1 MIDFSYYFRLMN
13 DKLDYIAIDFET
25 ANQYKNSA
33 CSIGLVHFINGKETD
48 SCYSLIHPAKMY
60 FIPEW
65 TRDIHHISY
74 NHVRDT
80 KNQIVLIA
88 GIKGLLQQYKGTPL
102 FDNIEKLFYLFEPK
116 IAKSSGLIS
125 SARIA
130 VPPQMEF
137 NINLN
142 NWEKILKAM
151 EQNKKIKSRYTAPY
165 KNSELQITLWPYQIL
180 LDNGTVYL
188 FAHREYKDDDLL
200 YDLNKL
206 EGITVTNEE
215 FELPKDFDF
224 TKRCKGGRLGAF
236 SSNKIVKYEIEVTGY
251 ASYWIKDHKL
261 TDDQT
266 FEDIDDEDVIVR
278 FSSCQFEKVMKLVL
292 SLGSSAKPLAPK
304 SFVDKWKKEVTT
316 MFESFSE

>member
-1 MIDFSYYFRLMN
+1 MCDSQNLSTSQHEFTTLLLSFCDSRVKLLKKYSYICVPYHDMIDFSYYFRLMN

-33 CSIGLVHFINGKETD
+33 CSIGLIRFINGKETD

-60 FIPEW
+60 FIPECV
-65 TRDIHHISY
+65 RDIHHISY

-102 FDNIEKLFYLFEPK
+102 FNNIEKLFYLFEPK

-142 NWEKILKAM
+142 NWEKILKPM

-165 KNSELQITLWPYQIL
+165 KNSELQITLWPNKHRSL
-180 LDNGTVYL
+180 LWQKRKE
-188 FAHREYKDDDLL
+188 HH
-200 YDLNKL
+200 
-206 EGITVTNEE
+206 
-215 FELPKDFDF
+215 
-224 TKRCKGGRLGAF
+224 TK
-236 SSNKIVKYEIEVTGY
+236 
-251 ASYWIKDHKL
+251 
-261 TDDQT
+261 
-266 FEDIDDEDVIVR
+266 
-278 FSSCQFEKVMKLVL
+278 
-292 SLGSSAKPLAPK
+292 
-304 SFVDKWKKEVTT
+304 
-316 MFESFSE
+316 